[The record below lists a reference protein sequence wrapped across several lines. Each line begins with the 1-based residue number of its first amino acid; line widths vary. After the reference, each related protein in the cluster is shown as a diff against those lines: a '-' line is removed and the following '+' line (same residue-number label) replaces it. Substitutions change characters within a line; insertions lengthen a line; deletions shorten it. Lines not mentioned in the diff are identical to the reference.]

1 MNVDI
6 TEGHFVLLAAL
17 LYNERGIAA
26 TEDEIRSNIRKAAE
40 TVQTIPTQKFI
51 TKESNDQVLQ
61 NSIFK
66 KVKTAHITHNINI
79 VS

>member
-1 MNVDI
+1 MDVDI

-51 TKESNDQVLQ
+51 TKESND
-61 NSIFK
+61 
-66 KVKTAHITHNINI
+66 
-79 VS
+79 

>member
-26 TEDEIRSNIRKAAE
+26 TEDEIRSNIQKAAE
-40 TVQTIPTQKFI
+40 TVRTVPTQNFI
-51 TKESNDQVLQ
+51 TK
-61 NSIFK
+61 
-66 KVKTAHITHNINI
+66 
-79 VS
+79 VSGD